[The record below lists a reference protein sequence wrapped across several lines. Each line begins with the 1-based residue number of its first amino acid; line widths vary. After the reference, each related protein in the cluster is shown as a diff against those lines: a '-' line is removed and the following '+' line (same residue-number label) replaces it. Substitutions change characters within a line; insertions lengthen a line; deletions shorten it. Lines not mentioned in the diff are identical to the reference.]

1 MKTTHQEACECPLC
15 DGPAKAAE
23 LIELGTR
30 RIECPKCTT
39 YEISEGLERILADNP
54 EAKGRA
60 RYLSDAAKR
69 AMAGGEPLKLT
80 EDEDNYLGIAAYEE
94 ALQAGE

>member
-1 MKTTHQEACECPLC
+1 MKTTYQEECECPLC
-15 DGPAKAAE
+15 DGTAKAAE
-23 LIELGTR
+23 LIGLETR

-60 RYLSDAAKR
+60 RYLSDAARR
-69 AMAGGEPLKLT
+69 ATANGEPLKLT
-80 EDEDNYLGIAAYEE
+80 EDNYLGIAATEE
-94 ALQAGE
+94 GLQRG